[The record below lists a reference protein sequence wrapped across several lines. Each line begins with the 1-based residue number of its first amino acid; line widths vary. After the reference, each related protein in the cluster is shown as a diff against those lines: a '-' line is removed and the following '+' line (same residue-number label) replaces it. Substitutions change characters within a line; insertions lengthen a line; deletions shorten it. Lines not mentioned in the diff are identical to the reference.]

1 VLNLETPNKAV
12 EGGKCFLTVYV
23 GGRKETDSESHYHGP
38 CALHCNQPTG
48 FGVSDAVRDERD
60 PGMPMSMARRQS
72 CFGAQTSAAWRRG
85 FVIDPNL
92 KHQIFVD
99 AQNDQIAKLGKPE
112 FLRQFKP
119 SSKRSINA

>member
-1 VLNLETPNKAV
+1 
-12 EGGKCFLTVYV
+12 
-23 GGRKETDSESHYHGP
+23 
-38 CALHCNQPTG
+38 
-48 FGVSDAVRDERD
+48 
-60 PGMPMSMARRQS
+60 
-72 CFGAQTSAAWRRG
+72 
-85 FVIDPNL
+85 VIDPNL